1 MAKRNRVA
9 YNIQDVFFGQPK
21 SAPFLPT
28 DISNCIAWWDVDD
41 NKNSDFNA
49 VKAEGITAAKILS
62 NIDGSTATLDSQ
74 ASTETRVEKA
84 INNKAAILL
93 NGTDSWLA
101 SDIGYHVGKLDSEHS
116 IFVVAEPQWAAD
128 ASPNPTDAGLI
139 LAHPSSWS
147 DMTAR
152 GITQHNTPGS
162 VFAYYG
168 AGPNYRRQNWPSDPN
183 YKPHI
188 YVHRYDGGTSHSGTS
203 LKIDGGAFRDSQ
215 ATAGTPTNIAS
226 CGYLSVG
233 RGTDY
238 WKGYVAEI
246 IIYDRVLDH
255 SETTSVE
262 KYLSEKWGVSLSDS
276 DQQVESME
284 ILNRI
289 NRIQN
294 FDYNFNVTRTSE
306 GVLGKSMEVDRP
318 VIEPPSVDITLS
330 YFLDGGNNENRMG
343 FDIAHQEKTEGSIGK
358 VGESNYKPPL
368 ITNNFYDTGRYK
380 DARNIYLVTNNGTEN
395 DIREQRSGYPMF
407 VTGTSQIPKITDP
420 NAGDYGVMAFQNA
433 YVTSY
438 TVDFSIESLPRAEVA
453 LTADNVT
460 FFASGTGID
469 IPRFNT
475 EKGLVEYNGKKMIIP
490 KHFEESEVSV
500 TNRLPAFQPGDISL
514 KIWNED
520 TEDIYESDFS
530 SDVDGWTGGN
540 LSQKYNL
547 TSTPASV
554 SEPGLYARAD
564 TSVNYHKVYKDAGTV
579 AGKKYKITAKIYIPS
594 DSSNTIRGFQFR
606 YANGTSSPIIHPTLN
621 TWYDFS
627 YEYTAV
633 DNGAYDGWIEFWMAN
648 SSSVDTSSTFA
659 WAGGG
664 TVSTYDQLY
673 VADIVVTEIS
683 DSVNFHNDTI
693 QSCNITV
700 NCNRENIAYM
710 GHKYYSDKPIK
721 TPMTVDTTIGMIV
734 NENLTGD
741 FSRDIQ
747 QDRNYN
753 VDILCK
759 ISGETKMKYTFS
771 GSRFDSVNYSSSIGS
786 NKTSN
791 LQFSTAMD
799 HDNFTK
805 GLFVSG
811 TLMEIQQEITA
822 ATSGSEDADSDTDTI
837 YEKGTGVGLPDDVT
851 DHDLLYGA
859 NPLY

>member
-21 SAPFLPT
+21 NTPFFPT

-41 NKNSDFNA
+41 NKNSNFNE
-49 VKAEGITAAKILS
+49 VKAAGVTPAKILS

-74 ASTETRVEKA
+74 GLTETRVEKA

-101 SDIGYHVGKLDSEHS
+101 SDDIELSSEHS
-116 IFVVAEPQWAAD
+116 IFIVAEPQWAAD

-139 LAHPSSWS
+139 LVS
-147 DMTAR
+147 DNDPDGFTER

-168 AGPNYRRQNWPSDPN
+168 AGAKYRRQNWPSDPN

-215 ATAGTPTNIAS
+215 ATAGTPTNIAN
-226 CGYLSVG
+226 CDWLSVG

-246 IIYDRVLDH
+246 IIYDRMLDH

-380 DARNIYLVTNNGTEN
+380 DARNIYLVTSNNTDN

-420 NAGDYGVMAFQNA
+420 NAANYGVMAFQNA

-475 EKGLVEYNGKKMIIP
+475 ERGLVEYNGKKMIIP
-490 KHFEESEVSV
+490 KHFEESEISV

-514 KIWNED
+514 KIWNE
-520 TEDIYESDFS
+520 ES
-530 SDVDGWTGGN
+530 G
-540 LSQKYNL
+540 
-547 TSTPASV
+547 
-554 SEPGLYARAD
+554 R
-564 TSVNYHKVYKDAGTV
+564 H
-579 AGKKYKITAKIYIPS
+579 IC
-594 DSSNTIRGFQFR
+594 FR
-606 YANGTSSPIIHPTLN
+606 
-621 TWYDFS
+621 F
-627 YEYTAV
+627 
-633 DNGAYDGWIEFWMAN
+633 
-648 SSSVDTSSTFA
+648 
-659 WAGGG
+659 
-664 TVSTYDQLY
+664 
-673 VADIVVTEIS
+673 
-683 DSVNFHNDTI
+683 
-693 QSCNITV
+693 
-700 NCNRENIAYM
+700 
-710 GHKYYSDKPIK
+710 
-721 TPMTVDTTIGMIV
+721 
-734 NENLTGD
+734 
-741 FSRDIQ
+741 
-747 QDRNYN
+747 
-753 VDILCK
+753 
-759 ISGETKMKYTFS
+759 
-771 GSRFDSVNYSSSIGS
+771 
-786 NKTSN
+786 
-791 LQFSTAMD
+791 
-799 HDNFTK
+799 
-805 GLFVSG
+805 
-811 TLMEIQQEITA
+811 
-822 ATSGSEDADSDTDTI
+822 
-837 YEKGTGVGLPDDVT
+837 
-851 DHDLLYGA
+851 
-859 NPLY
+859 